1 MKLLIDTNIILDVVL
16 EREQWFAE
24 AAQLL
29 SRIEEGRAQGYLAG
43 HSVTTVY
50 YVVEKT
56 RDERTARQAVSDLLD
71 ILTVV
76 PPTDA
81 VLRRALS
88 LPMTDFEDAV
98 QAACALKVGA
108 DYIVTRN
115 RRDFEGVDVS
125 AEPAGAVLAQL

>member
-98 QAACALKVGA
+98 QVACALKVGA